1 MGNLG
6 NRIASAPVEAWE
18 FAVGL
23 VVNALFLGL
32 VALLLWSLDGPALA
46 ARLGKG
52 YAVLWCVTA
61 FTAVSAGVI
70 HAFLRLDVT
79 EDFNLYVAPGVA
91 FGAVLLT
98 CWSAFAALTVRGF
111 ASGVSFW
118 PALALQAAG
127 FLASFVGCWV
137 VSSFY
142 QGHLYK
148 LINLP
153 LALAG
158 YLVFAAWPAAGRVLY
173 GWFFDL
179 F

>member
-1 MGNLG
+1 MGTLG
-6 NRIASAPVEAWE
+6 HRIARAPTEAWE

-23 VVNALFLGL
+23 VLNIVFVGL

-52 YAVLWCVTA
+52 YALLWCITS
-61 FTAVSAGVI
+61 FTAISVGMI
-70 HAFLRLDVT
+70 QAFLRLDVN
-79 EDFNLYVAPGVA
+79 DNFDLYVAPGVA
-91 FGAVLLT
+91 AGVVLLT
-98 CWSAFAALTVRGF
+98 GWSAFAALTVGGF
-111 ASGVSFW
+111 AAGRPFW
-118 PALALQAAG
+118 PTLALYVAG
-127 FLASFVGCWV
+127 FLASFIGCWV

-153 LALAG
+153 LSLVSF
-158 YLVFAAWPAAGRVLY
+158 LVFAAWPAGGRTLY

>member
-6 NRIASAPVEAWE
+6 NAIARAPVEAWE

-23 VVNALFLGL
+23 AVNALFLGL

-52 YAVLWCVTA
+52 YAVLWCATA
-61 FTAVSAGVI
+61 FTAISVGVI
-70 HAFLRLDVT
+70 QAFLRLDPT
-79 EDFNLYVAPGVA
+79 YDLNLYVAPGVA
-91 FGAVLLT
+91 FGVVLIT
-98 CWSAFAALTVRGF
+98 GWTAFAALTVRGF
-111 ASGVSFW
+111 AAGAPFW
-118 PALALQAAG
+118 TTVVLYVAG
-127 FLASFVGCWV
+127 FLAGFVGWSV

-153 LALAG
+153 LALAS
-158 YLVFAAWPAAGRVLY
+158 YLVFAAWPAVGRALY

>member
-1 MGNLG
+1 M
-6 NRIASAPVEAWE
+6 EAWE

-23 VVNALFLGL
+23 VINALFLGL

-61 FTAVSAGVI
+61 FTAISVGVI
-70 HAFLRLDVT
+70 QAFLGLDAGY
-79 EDFNLYVAPGVA
+79 DFNLYVAPGVA
-91 FGAVLLT
+91 SGVVLLT

-111 ASGVSFW
+111 AAGAPFW
-118 PALALQAAG
+118 PALALHAAG
-127 FLASFVGCWV
+127 FLASFVGWSV

-142 QGHLYK
+142 QGYLYK

-158 YLVFAAWPAAGRVLY
+158 YLVFAAWPAAGRALY

>member
-6 NRIASAPVEAWE
+6 NRIANAPVEAWE

-23 VVNALFLGL
+23 VINALFLGL

-61 FTAVSAGVI
+61 FTAISVGVI
-70 HAFLRLDVT
+70 QAFLRLDVT
-79 EDFNLYVAPGVA
+79 DDFNLYVAPGVA
-91 FGAVLLT
+91 FGVVLLT

-111 ASGVSFW
+111 ADGASAGQK
-118 PALALQAAG
+118 LALHAAG
-127 FLASFVGCWV
+127 FLASFVGYWV

-142 QGHLYK
+142 QGQLYK
-148 LINLP
+148 FINLP

-158 YLVFAAWPAAGRVLY
+158 YLVFAVWPAAGRALY